1 MEPSIESRV
10 IQKHRGM
17 IVDRITKSVG
27 PLWLSQ
33 KLQQEDF
40 MSTERAS
47 DILNTPGIPSSD
59 KVSQM
64 LEAVESQIK
73 CAVVKDRGRFFG
85 KFVAIVESESA
96 LEDVCKA
103 LDDCYQALCRSTCK

>member
-10 IQKHRGM
+10 IQKQKPI
-17 IVDRITKSVG
+17 IVDRIAKSVG

-40 MSTERAS
+40 ISTERAS
-47 DILNTPGIPSSD
+47 DIVNTLGIPDSVQ
-59 KVSQM
+59 VSRM
-64 LEAVESQIK
+64 LETVESKIK

-85 KFVAIVESESA
+85 QFVAIVESEPA
-96 LEDVCKA
+96 LEDVRKA
-103 LDDCYQALCRSTCK
+103 LDDCYQELYSYTCK